1 MRHKAALGGGIV
13 KGKDW
18 FALILI
24 LLGLVLLGD
33 NLGLFR
39 LGSILRLWPVVLI
52 ILGLWVFV
60 KKDENRKK
68 ATVEVSFSTGKAAEP
83 SSKVEP
89 EAEIAEVKAA
99 DDDDDEED
107 EI

>member
-1 MRHKAALGGGIV
+1 V

-18 FALILI
+18 FALVLI
-24 LLGLVLLGD
+24 LLGLLLLGD

-39 LGSILRLWPVVLI
+39 LGSVLRLWPVVLI

-60 KKDENRKK
+60 KKDESRKK
-68 ATVEVSFSTGKAAEP
+68 TSVEVSFSTGKAAEP
-83 SSKVEP
+83 TSKVEP

-99 DDDDDEED
+99 DDDDED

>member
-1 MRHKAALGGGIV
+1 M

-18 FALILI
+18 FALVLI

-68 ATVEVSFSTGKAAEP
+68 TTVEVSFSTGKAAEP

-89 EAEIAEVKAA
+89 ETVVEEVKAA
-99 DDDDDEED
+99 DDDDEED

>member
-1 MRHKAALGGGIV
+1 M

-18 FALILI
+18 FALVLV

-39 LGSILRLWPVVLI
+39 LSSILRLWPVALI

-68 ATVEVSFSTGKAAEP
+68 TTVEVNFSTNKAAEP

-89 EAEIAEVKAA
+89 EAEIAEYIAVN
-99 DDDDDEED
+99 DDDEED

>member
-1 MRHKAALGGGIV
+1 M

-68 ATVEVSFSTGKAAEP
+68 TSVEVNFSTGKAAEP

-89 EAEIAEVKAA
+89 ESEIADVKAA

>member
-1 MRHKAALGGGIV
+1 M

-68 ATVEVSFSTGKAAEP
+68 TQ
-83 SSKVEP
+83 
-89 EAEIAEVKAA
+89 
-99 DDDDDEED
+99 
-107 EI
+107 